1 MRTVTVVMAACVAV
15 VALAGCGSLSERE
28 SAAVRVT
35 EAFLTAVT
43 DGDGDAACGALTPD
57 AVTAVEDSAG
67 EPCADAILDADL
79 PAPAPATDTAVYGQW
94 ARVRLGGGAVFLATF
109 PGGWRVDAA
118 GCEPRGERPYDCAVD
133 GG

>member
-1 MRTVTVVMAACVAV
+1 MRTVTVVVAV
-15 VALAGCGSLSERE
+15 CLVLAGCGSLSERE

-43 DGDGDAACGALTPD
+43 DGDGAAACGALTPD
-57 AVTAVEDSAG
+57 AVTRLEDTSG
-67 EPCADAILDADL
+67 EPCADAVLDEDL
-79 PAPAPATDTAVYGQW
+79 PAPAPATDTDVYGQW
-94 ARVRLGGGAVFLATF
+94 ARVRLGPQAVFLAMF
-109 PGGWRVDAA
+109 PGGWRIDAA